1 MSGPGEGDGAPPR
14 ATWPATSATS
24 SPARA
29 AHAYVGAFVDELARS
44 GVRHAC
50 VAPGSRSTPLALTL
64 AAHPA
69 IRVWMHLDERSAAFF
84 ALGMAKWSGRPV
96 ALLCTSGTAA
106 ANFLPAVVEARQG
119 RVPLVVLTADR
130 PPELREVGAAQTI
143 DQNRLFGAHAKWFV
157 EAALP
162 EATAPMLRYART
174 LACRAAATAA
184 AAPAGPVHLNLPF
197 REPLVPEPVAVPPGL
212 SADDALAW
220 TGRPDGEPWVRVHDA
235 PRVPDAETVAWLGTL
250 LRDARRPL
258 VVCGPQ
264 PDARLGQALGG
275 LAERLGAPLLAD
287 PLSQLRWGAHP
298 RGAVID
304 AYDAFLRDA
313 GVAAELA
320 PDVVLR
326 VGAIPT
332 SKPLLQY
339 LERHGG
345 ARQVVVDVAE
355 WPDPSLR
362 AAAVVHAEARAV
374 CEGVVAWL
382 GSGRD
387 DGVGAGGPAESAT
400 RGAASG
406 GGRGSRGGG
415 SGSREQEAGS
425 AGRPAAR
432 GAPPNGTIA
441 AGAAASIIASPQP
454 ASAWLA
460 RWRALDARARRAIDV
475 HLDRLAEPFEGR
487 VLRDVAAA
495 LPDGATLWV
504 SSSMPVRDLDGF
516 AAGDGRA
523 LRVLANRGA
532 NGIDGVVSSALGAA
546 AAAAEAGAGPLV
558 LVVGDLAFYHDLNGL
573 LAARLHA
580 LHATIVLV
588 NNDGGGIFSFLPQAA
603 QPAHFERL
611 FGTPHGLDFR
621 HAAALYGA
629 SYVALDAGDDVGA
642 AVRAALPEPR
652 LDVIEVRTERARNVV
667 LHRAVWAAVAA
678 QGGVTEIADVD
689 ADTVAGA
696 GTGSDE

>member
-1 MSGPGEGDGAPPR
+1 MSASDGA
-14 ATWPATSATS
+14 APA
-24 SPARA
+24 SPAEA
-29 AHAYVGAFVDELARS
+29 AHAYVGAFVEELARA

-64 AAHPA
+64 AAHPG
-69 IRVWMHLDERSAAFF
+69 IRTWVHLDERSAAFF

-130 PPELREVGAAQTI
+130 PPELRDVGAAQTI
-143 DQNRLFGAHAKWFV
+143 DQDRLFGTHAKWFV
-157 EAALP
+157 EVALP
-162 EATAPMLRYART
+162 EATAPMLRHART

-184 AAPAGPVHLNLPF
+184 AAPAGPVHLNFPF
-197 REPLVPEPVAVPPGL
+197 REPLVPAPLATPADL
-212 SADDALAW
+212 SPDDALAW
-220 TGRPDGEPWVRVHDA
+220 TGRPDGAPWVRVDDA
-235 PRVPDAETVAWLGTL
+235 PRVPDATTVAWLGTL
-250 LRDARRPL
+250 LRDAQRPV

-264 PDARLGQALGG
+264 SDPALGDALGTLAG
-275 LAERLGAPLLAD
+275 LVRAPLLAD
-287 PLSQLRWGAHP
+287 PLSGVRWGTHA

-313 GVAAELA
+313 GVAAALA
-320 PDVVLR
+320 PDLVLR
-326 VGAIPT
+326 LGAIPT

-339 LERHGG
+339 LERHGA
-345 ARQVVVDVAE
+345 ARQVVVDAAG
-355 WPDPSLR
+355 WPDPLSR
-362 AAAVVHAEARAV
+362 AAAVVHAEPRAV
-374 CEGVVAWL
+374 CEAVAGWWAI
-382 GSGRD
+382 
-387 DGVGAGGPAESAT
+387 DGVRVVEGGEEGDGAD
-400 RGAASG
+400 RWI
-406 GGRGSRGGG
+406 
-415 SGSREQEAGS
+415 
-425 AGRPAAR
+425 AAR
-432 GAPPNGTIA
+432 GAPPNGTMAPSA
-441 AGAAASIIASPQP
+441 APSVIEPSPAASS
-454 ASAWLA
+454 WLG
-460 RWRALDARARRAIDV
+460 RWRALDAGTRRAIDA
-475 HLDRLAEPFEGR
+475 HLARLDEPFEGR

-504 SSSMPVRDLDGF
+504 SSSMPVRDLDSF

-558 LVVGDLAFYHDLNGL
+558 LVIGDLAFYHDMNGL

-580 LHATIVLV
+580 LRATIVLV

-603 QPAHFERL
+603 HPTHFERL

-621 HAAALYGA
+621 MAAALYGA
-629 SYVALDAGDDVGA
+629 SFVTLEQGDDVGA
-642 AVRAALPEPR
+642 AVRAALHEPR
-652 LDVIEVRTERARNVV
+652 LDVIEVRTDRARNVA

-678 QGGVTEIADVD
+678 RGEGDGAAAREASI
-689 ADTVAGA
+689 GA
-696 GTGSDE
+696 GVEE